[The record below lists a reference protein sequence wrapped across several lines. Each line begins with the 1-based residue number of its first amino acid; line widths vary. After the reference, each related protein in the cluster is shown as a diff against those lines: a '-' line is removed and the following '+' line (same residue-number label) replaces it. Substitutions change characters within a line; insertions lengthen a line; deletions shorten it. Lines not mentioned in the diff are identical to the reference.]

1 MIFDGLMEAMR
12 FFRLREGVEITAN
25 QSDTYNFEE
34 GTVRLIPAWEY
45 FMS

>member
-1 MIFDGLMEAMR
+1 MFDGLMEAMR
-12 FFRLREGVEITAN
+12 FFRLRESVGNTAN
-25 QSDTYNFEE
+25 QSDTYNFDE